1 MAEVQREFVMIK
13 PDGVARGLVGEII
26 RRIEAKGLKIV
37 ALEMKTLDR
46 ETAEELYAEHK
57 DKPFFEDLVE
67 YVTSGPVVAMVVEGG
82 DAVKAVRNL
91 IGATDPVEA
100 TPGSIRGD
108 FALDIGRNVVHA
120 ADSPEAAEREIRVV
134 FGDDLKIHEYERCD
148 EAWLYER

>member
-120 ADSPEAAEREIRVV
+120 ADSPEAAEREIKVV

>member
-120 ADSPEAAEREIRVV
+120 ADSPEAAEREIKVV
-134 FGDDLKIHEYERCD
+134 FGDDLRIHEYERCD
-148 EAWLYER
+148 ETWLYER

>member
-67 YVTSGPVVAMVVEGG
+67 YVTSGPVVVMVVEGG

-120 ADSPEAAEREIRVV
+120 SDSPEAAEREIRIV
-134 FGDDLKIHEYERCD
+134 FGDDLEVHEYERCD